1 MNLRVLTG
9 ALLVKLLLVVAL
21 ALPGHASARETA
33 ELDAIQREARIV
45 ADVMKAALRSE
56 LSDGV
61 RVTSVNAEYLAQQG
75 VLVSVRLNAPW
86 LTINDSDSSIAIAGE
101 INLDEIP
108 TMVENI
114 LSDLQIEVSPY
125 EPEALEALRALR
137 SEQRE
142 LRLEQRGIRAKLR
155 EKRRALVR
163 AEDDGD
169 REDVQEDIADLEREL
184 LAVDAQ
190 YDALAKDID
199 IQYEELRDYRSGHR
213 GTSESAPRPQ
223 ADVDAL
229 IARSAC
235 DYGAT
240 LKSLSTENYLTIA
253 LRRDDHNEY
262 YAFKMDH
269 IFSCSRGDMRTE
281 RLLDLAYRYSG

>member
-1 MNLRVLTG
+1 MSLR
-9 ALLVKLLLVVAL
+9 LLGQLLLVGAL
-21 ALPGHASARETA
+21 TLPGHALAREITD
-33 ELDAIQREARIV
+33 LDAIQREARIV

-56 LSDGV
+56 LTDGV
-61 RVTSVNAEYLAQQG
+61 RVTSVHAEYLARQG

-86 LTINDSDSSIAIAGE
+86 LTINDNDSSIAIAGE

-108 TMVENI
+108 SMVENI
-114 LSDLQIEVSPY
+114 LADLQIEVSPY

-199 IQYEELRDYRSGHR
+199 IQYQELRDYRSGAR
-213 GTSESAPRPQ
+213 EPAPQPK
-223 ADVDAL
+223 ADFDAL

-240 LKSLSTENYLTIA
+240 LKSLGADNFLTIA
-253 LRRDDHNEY
+253 LRRDGHNEY

-269 IFSCSRGDMRTE
+269 VFSCSRGDMRTE
-281 RLLDLAYRYSG
+281 RLLDLAYRYAG